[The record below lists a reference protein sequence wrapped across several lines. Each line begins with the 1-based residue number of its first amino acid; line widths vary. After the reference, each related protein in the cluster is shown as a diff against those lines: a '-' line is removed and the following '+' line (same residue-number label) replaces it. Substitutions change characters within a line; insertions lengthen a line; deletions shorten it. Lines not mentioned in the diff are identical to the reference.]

1 MRKITTFAFAA
12 LLVMGFAATALAD
25 GMCSGYSAV
34 TAEAPSVPQSV
45 AQAPVTQTIR
55 PGG

>member
-1 MRKITTFAFAA
+1 MRKITTFAFAT
-12 LLVMGFAATALAD
+12 LLVASFAATASAD
-25 GMCSGYSAV
+25 GMCSGYSAR

-45 AQAPVTQTIR
+45 AQAPVKQTIR

>member
-12 LLVMGFAATALAD
+12 VLVMGIAATASAE
-25 GMCSGYSAV
+25 GMCSGYSAR

-45 AQAPVTQTIR
+45 AQVPVTQTIR
-55 PGG
+55 SGG

>member
-12 LLVMGFAATALAD
+12 LLVMGFAATASAE

-34 TAEAPSVPQSV
+34 TAEAPSAPQTVAGVPT
-45 AQAPVTQTIR
+45 PKTIK
-55 PGG
+55 PEG

>member
-12 LLVMGFAATALAD
+12 LLVMGFAATAMAE
-25 GMCSGYSAV
+25 GMCSGYSAR

-45 AQAPVTQTIR
+45 AQVPVTQTIR

>member
-12 LLVMGFAATALAD
+12 VLVMGIAATASAE
-25 GMCSGYSAV
+25 GMCSGYLAR

-45 AQAPVTQTIR
+45 AQVPVTQTIR